1 MRKSYSNGLL
11 RRFFPK
17 GMKIG
22 NIPEKVIKNVQL
34 LLNTRPRKGLNF
46 LSPYEFLTGKS
57 VSLIAEI

>member
-1 MRKSYSNGLL
+1 ENTNGLL

-22 NIPEKVIKNVQL
+22 S
-34 LLNTRPRKGLNF
+34 LNEQEIANAEFLINMRPREALNF
-46 LSPYEFLTGKS
+46 LSPYEFLTGKR

>member
-1 MRKSYSNGLL
+1 LNENTNGLL

-22 NIPEKVIKNVQL
+22 S
-34 LLNTRPRKGLNF
+34 LNEQEIANAEFLINMRSRKALNF
-46 LSPYEFLTGKS
+46 LSPYEFLTGKR